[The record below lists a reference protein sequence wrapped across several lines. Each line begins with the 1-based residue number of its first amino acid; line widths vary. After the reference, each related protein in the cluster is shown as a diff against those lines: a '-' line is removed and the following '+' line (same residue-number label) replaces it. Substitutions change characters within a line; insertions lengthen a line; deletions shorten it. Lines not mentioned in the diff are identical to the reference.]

1 MDSAGV
7 HRPRNVDWKRA
18 AGLLYGDWGTSK
30 AYVVG
35 LAFYAAGF
43 ASLPIILAV
52 CLVTGLVGYN
62 YMIVCRHFPDGGGVY
77 SAAREQNRTLAILG
91 SLLLIAGFIVTASL
105 SCWSGMEYFHVPKA
119 HIRVV
124 TMSVIFLFGV
134 LNFFGPKHSGSM
146 ALFLAVPMVAV
157 VIAIILLAAP
167 HFTLTHLEPPHDT
180 FRQNWRAFVGVILA
194 LSGVE
199 AVANLTGVMK
209 LNKNAPVDKPS
220 VSVTATKAIVVVAI
234 EVVFGTALIG
244 WAMLSMP
251 NTPAMQSAIT
261 ENRDNMMGFVGHYY
275 ASATFGAGFG
285 NVFGIII
292 AIIVG
297 MALLNATNTAVVA
310 MIGLL
315 YMLGRDREM
324 SRTFTKLNSFGVPYL
339 PLIAATVLPM
349 LLVAFSTQIT
359 DMSDKYAIGVVGA
372 ITVNLGSCAFNK
384 KLKLG
389 RLEFVVM
396 LLTFLLLFVVF
407 FTIAADKTSAL
418 FYALCVL
425 VIGFGLRAYAMKRA
439 GLETVI
445 LQKEVAA
452 AVNPERWD
460 TLNPNINPGQTILV
474 AARGL
479 TSVLRHAL
487 EETRLRNGSL
497 YVLYVKEL
505 AVNMPGTLVNTERPR
520 WQNDKRASE
529 IMYGMLDM
537 GKKNGV
543 PIVPLYAVSEHAAS
557 TILDLAATI
566 GVDMLI
572 LGSAQRNRLV
582 SLLKGDVVTEVARN
596 LPENI
601 QLVIYG

>member
-1 MDSAGV
+1 
-7 HRPRNVDWKRA
+7 
-18 AGLLYGDWGTSK
+18 
-30 AYVVG
+30 
-35 LAFYAAGF
+35 
-43 ASLPIILAV
+43 
-52 CLVTGLVGYN
+52 
-62 YMIVCRHFPDGGGVY
+62 
-77 SAAREQNRTLAILG
+77 
-91 SLLLIAGFIVTASL
+91 
-105 SCWSGMEYFHVPKA
+105 
-119 HIRVV
+119 
-124 TMSVIFLFGV
+124 
-134 LNFFGPKHSGSM
+134 M

-220 VSVTATKAIVVVAI
+220 VSVTATKAILPVAL
-234 EVVFGTALIG
+234 EVVLGTALLG

-251 NTPAMQSAIT
+251 NTPAMQSALA
-261 ENRDNMMGFVGHYY
+261 EHRDSMMGFVGQHY
-275 ASATFGAGFG
+275 ASATFGTGFG

-297 MALLNATNTAVVA
+297 LALLNATNTAVAA

-324 SRTFTKLNSFGVPYL
+324 PRTFTKLNSFGVPYL